1 VGYLFQNYALFPRMT
16 VLENIM
22 AGLSGRD
29 KSGKT
34 RKALAWVRQFGLA
47 GLEDRRPAALSG
59 GQQQRAALARML
71 IREPEAILLDEPFSA
86 LDTNLREQ
94 MQVRMQE
101 LLADR
106 NDAILVTHSR
116 DEVFKLCGELLVMDG
131 GRTLKKGPAKEL
143 FRNPGLAAVA
153 RLTGCKNISP
163 ARRLGEREIAALD
176 WGLTLRTAVP
186 VGDGITHVGIRAH
199 DFVPVFP
206 GEDRGAGVNTGVNA
220 GVNLVRIRPLGSS
233 EEPFERALLF
243 SNAAARRPEEGH
255 ELWWKYS
262 KYLKLSYRGTALYP
276 PGIFAIVTVN
286 SKELGAGMRCHYRIF
301 FGLLP
306 LSILL
311 TVFVV
316 CSCSRMGDEAS
327 WSQTSGSAFHAG
339 NTRPMMDLSA
349 YRIAY
354 YNAMPQ
360 GEGAA
365 ALIQETDEPFV
376 VADYGPRGV
385 LPQEI
390 KNPSIYVVFSQ
401 PVVPLAQ
408 LGEPVREGPFTIDP
422 PLEGVYRWYG
432 SRLLSFESDEEIIP
446 QHRYTITVSNR
457 IRSLG
462 GKELKGER
470 SFSFE
475 TEDLSVLSWRIGA
488 SDYTGTYNV
497 EPEDAGVLR
506 LIFSY
511 PVNLAEI
518 AKWLEVRA
526 GGQTYSFSLDRLP
539 EIDEKRYRPEQGVLL
554 TVDKPLPLDT
564 DVTVTLRAGARS
576 EPGWQGAKKAT
587 SYSYHTLKP
596 FRFSRVSVRSYSS
609 PHREEGATI
618 PIILDFSQTVGDE
631 GVERYFSIAGLP
643 ALAKENV
650 KIFDSMVILNNL
662 PLEYQKTYAVT
673 IAAGL
678 TDRWGRALEN
688 PQTVQA
694 SVGEANSY
702 VYIHNQGS
710 RMLEASFPPGIVW
723 EAQNPVSIKTR
734 SAAAAGPYERIS
746 QDSLEAFDVAALPRN
761 SKRFFMEDLSPF
773 LGPGG
778 KGTVAM
784 RWQYETV
791 SSQEDR
797 RINSGDS
804 WLTVQVTDLGLT
816 LRYGYNRVL
825 VWVTRL
831 STGEAV
837 ADAGVELLEG
847 SSPLVRGTTGP
858 QGLAVFDF
866 PDGDFVSRFTNPVLP
881 RGNDMPDKGFRI
893 RVTEG
898 GGAQA
903 GGDQVEFI
911 PNDSHNMW
919 RFDVGAAVSPFAA
932 ERQRPLI
939 FLFTDRGLYRPG
951 ETVTF
956 RGIDRNLNRGRF
968 EAYQGPYVVE
978 VSTGV
983 FQAAAIAHITGTTT
997 ANGGSYGSFTLPAN
1011 LDPGQYQIRYRRTG
1025 PEQRII
1031 SFTVA
1036 NFERLRF
1043 EASLTIP
1050 DIPYYQGDRLSGTLA
1065 ASYLAGG
1072 ALSSAPYT
1080 WYLTQ
1085 EATGF
1090 NPGGVWDNWNFG
1102 GRLSYGRSYLGNG
1115 QGVLGSDGT
1124 AAISQELSNRRD
1136 EGVAYHYRLEASM
1149 QDAARQEISVSAAAL
1164 VHPAS
1169 FYIAARLDSGA
1180 VEDAAS
1186 AGGGE
1191 LFDAVTRPAYF
1202 LSSGEPAALSWALVS
1217 PDGAAWRHP
1226 DLDELEVQLV
1236 RYEWKQARQA
1246 GIDGRVN
1253 LIWHRVEEVEET
1265 RTISPDNSAWGEE
1278 DVIRGVVNFTPETS
1292 GQWECRLRSRD
1303 QKGRLTFT
1311 SFTFYVSGSGWV
1323 RWGSDNV
1330 DSIGLSTDRPS
1341 YAPGDTARV
1350 LVRSPLPRGTY
1361 LLTLEREGIFSER
1374 IVELEG
1380 SALTIDIPIEESYV
1394 PIVYAVLSSYTVRS
1408 GPPDNSYYEPDLD
1421 KPKGIFGLTPIYV
1434 DHESRHYQVEIEPVK
1449 GVYGPADEAEVTV
1462 KVSLDGKPA
1471 PGTELTFMAVDRG
1484 VLDLIDYHVPDP
1496 IAYFYNP
1503 QNFPLGVRGADSRSL
1518 LIDPVTYSL
1527 ADLQGGDDEAGSS
1540 KLDERKDFRPT
1551 AIFEPYLVT
1560 GHDGTATVRF
1570 KLPDSLTTYRCTA
1583 VAVGLHDFGIAEQ
1596 DLRVSAPMTATAAL
1610 PRKLRWRDTGT
1621 VSLVVTNLEKESA
1634 EATVSLAVLQDERDN
1649 AGDTVLEVDGPAE
1662 RTLTIPAGKT
1672 EEVRFKVAA
1681 LGSGTG
1687 HLEFTLRSPK
1697 VNERILRDILVDRP
1711 VVYETVTTIGNLGT
1725 RDTFVEEGLVLPQ
1738 FIPEGTGNISVSLS
1752 VSRLAMLKEAL
1763 GYLLSYPYGCLEQRT
1778 ARLLPLLAFGDHLGA
1793 FDLESPVENPAE
1805 EIKKELESL
1814 AKLQLANGSWP
1825 YWPNG
1830 RQGHVLVTLRV
1841 IHIAALAKSRG
1852 FAIPP
1857 ALDSYKALA
1866 FIAGAGDRIFQG
1878 DPFLK
1883 GYSLWV
1889 RAMSGER
1896 IGSEISAF
1904 LKGGDE
1910 LGISGLSF
1918 AGLAALELGMGDL
1931 AAGVLERVRSFIRPG
1946 TRTLDLTDTYERRGN
1961 FWGYDVD
1968 RYALAL
1974 MLFHALRSGDDMS
1987 SRLASSLIERQR
1999 NGIWGNTASSFWAVL
2014 AMGRLADSEAADW
2027 KAGASL
2033 KARVTIDARPLLD
2046 AEFASYGGTPVS
2058 VSKGLSESPLD
2069 TLERAAL
2076 LPLRIEREAAN
2087 NGTGRLYYNAGFR
2100 YGIPAELAEPRDE
2113 GIGVFVETVD
2123 SGGVPVESILVP
2135 GETYTRRITVS
2146 SSRDRTFL
2154 ALCSPV
2160 PSGAEIVD
2168 AVFVTSST
2176 VPPAAEP
2183 EAEQELWYDY
2193 RRAEPLR
2200 FVMDDE
2206 IRFHWDFFPAGKR
2219 EVEFRFRAVMPGVYP
2234 TPPASAECMYEPE
2247 IFGRAAGELVQIRD

>member
-1 VGYLFQNYALFPRMT
+1 MRCRYRILGGILSLFIL
-16 VLENIM
+16 
-22 AGLSGRD
+22 
-29 KSGKT
+29 
-34 RKALAWVRQFGLA
+34 LA
-47 GLEDRRPAALSG
+47 G
-59 GQQQRAALARML
+59 
-71 IREPEAILLDEPFSA
+71 FS
-86 LDTNLREQ
+86 
-94 MQVRMQE
+94 
-101 LLADR
+101 
-106 NDAILVTHSR
+106 
-116 DEVFKLCGELLVMDG
+116 
-131 GRTLKKGPAKEL
+131 
-143 FRNPGLAAVA
+143 
-153 RLTGCKNISP
+153 
-163 ARRLGEREIAALD
+163 
-176 WGLTLRTAVP
+176 
-186 VGDGITHVGIRAH
+186 
-199 DFVPVFP
+199 
-206 GEDRGAGVNTGVNA
+206 
-220 GVNLVRIRPLGSS
+220 
-233 EEPFERALLF
+233 
-243 SNAAARRPEEGH
+243 
-255 ELWWKYS
+255 
-262 KYLKLSYRGTALYP
+262 
-276 PGIFAIVTVN
+276 
-286 SKELGAGMRCHYRIF
+286 
-301 FGLLP
+301 
-306 LSILL
+306 
-311 TVFVV
+311 V
-316 CSCSRMGDEAS
+316 CSCSDTGDDAGWS
-327 WSQTSGSAFHAG
+327 WTSGSGFRAG
-339 NTRPMMDLSA
+339 NNRPMMDLSA

-354 YNAMPQ
+354 YDAMPQ

-365 ALIQETDEPFV
+365 ALIQESDEPFIL
-376 VADYGPRGV
+376 ADYGPRGI
-385 LPQEI
+385 LPQEL
-390 KNPSIYVVFSQ
+390 KNPAIYVVFSQ

-408 LGEPVREGPFTIDP
+408 LGQPVREGPFTIDP

-432 SRLLSFESDEEIIP
+432 SRLLSFESDEEVIP
-446 QHRYTITVSNR
+446 QHRYTVTVSDR

-462 GKELKGER
+462 GKKLQGER

-475 TEDLSVLSWRIGA
+475 TEDLSVLSWRLGA
-488 SDYTGTYNV
+488 GDYIFATRNV
-497 EPEDAGVLR
+497 KPEDAGVLR

-526 GGQTYSFSLDRLP
+526 GGKRYSFSLDRLP

-554 TVDKPLPLDT
+554 TVNEPLPLDT
-564 DVTVTLRAGARS
+564 DVSITLLAGARS
-576 EPGWQGAKKAT
+576 EPGWRGAKKSS
-587 SYSYHTLKP
+587 SYSFHTLRP
-596 FRFSRVSVRSYSS
+596 FRFLDVSVRSYST

-618 PIILDFSQTVGDE
+618 PIILEFDQTVGDE

-643 ALAKENV
+643 ALTKENV
-650 KIFDSMVILNNL
+650 KIFDSTVILNGL

-678 TDRWGRALEN
+678 KDRWGRALEN
-688 PQTVQA
+688 PQTVEA

-710 RMLEASFPPGIVW
+710 RLLEAAFPPRIVW
-723 EAQNPVSIKTR
+723 EAQNPISLKTH
-734 SAAAAGPYERIS
+734 SAPAGGPYERLS
-746 QDSLEAFDVAALPRN
+746 QDSLETFDVAALPRN

-778 KGTVAM
+778 KGAAAL
-784 RWQYETV
+784 RWQYETA
-791 SSQEDR
+791 SSWEQG

-816 LRYGYNRVL
+816 LRYGYNRAL

-831 STGEAV
+831 STGEPV
-837 ADAGVELLEG
+837 AGAGVELLEG
-847 SSPLVRGTTGP
+847 SSTLVRGTTGP
-858 QGLAVFDF
+858 QGLAVFEF
-866 PDGDFVSRFTNPVLP
+866 PDGDFVSRFTSPVLP
-881 RGNDMPDKGFRI
+881 RNNEMPDKGFRI
-893 RVTEG
+893 RVSEG

-919 RFDVGAAVSPFAA
+919 RFDVKAATDPFIA
-932 ERQRPLI
+932 ERRRPVI

-968 EAYQGPYVVE
+968 EAYQGSYTIE
-978 VSTGV
+978 VSTGA
-983 FQAAAIAHITGTTT
+983 FQAAVIAQFTGTAT

-1025 PEQRII
+1025 PEQPGSAQNNQQVVQQII
-1031 SFTVA
+1031 SITVA

-1072 ALSSAPYT
+1072 VLSSAPYS

-1085 EATGF
+1085 ESAAF
-1090 NPGGVWDNWNFG
+1090 NPGGLWDNWNFG
-1102 GRLSYGRSYLGNG
+1102 GSSSYGWSYLGKG
-1115 QGVLGSDGT
+1115 QGVLGPDGT
-1124 AAISQELSNRRD
+1124 AGISQELNSTRD
-1136 EGVAYHYRLEASM
+1136 EGVAHRYRFEASM
-1149 QDAARQEISVSAAAL
+1149 QDAGRQEIAVTAAAL

-1169 FYIAARLDSGA
+1169 FYIASRLDSGT
-1180 VEDAAS
+1180 VNNAAA
-1186 AGGGE
+1186 AGGGDG
-1191 LFDAVTRPAYF
+1191 FDAVSRPAYF
-1202 LSSGEPAALSWALVS
+1202 LSSGEPASLSWALVR
-1217 PDGAAWRHP
+1217 PDGGAWRHS
-1226 DLDELEVQLV
+1226 DLGELEVQLV

-1246 GIDGRVN
+1246 GVGGRVN
-1253 LIWHRVEEVEET
+1253 LIWQRVEEIEET
-1265 RTISPDNSAWGEE
+1265 RTISLDNSKWREE
-1278 DVIRGVVNFTPETS
+1278 DFISGVVNFTPEKS
-1292 GQWECRLRSRD
+1292 GQWEYRLQSSD
-1303 QKGRLTFT
+1303 QKGRLTLTRF
-1311 SFTFYVSGSGWV
+1311 SFYVSGSGWV
-1323 RWGSDNV
+1323 RWGSDDV

-1341 YAPGDTARV
+1341 YAPGDTAKV

-1408 GPPDNSYYEPDLD
+1408 GPPDNTYYEPDLD

-1434 DHESRHYQVEIEPVK
+1434 DHGSRHYQVEIEPVK
-1449 GVYGPADEAEVTV
+1449 GVYGPAEEAELRV
-1462 KVSLDGKPA
+1462 KVSIDGKPA

-1503 QNFPLGVRGADSRSL
+1503 RNFPLGVRGADSRSL

-1527 ADLQGGDDEAGSS
+1527 ADLQGGDDEAGS

-1551 AIFEPYLVT
+1551 AIFEPFLVT
-1560 GHDGTATVRF
+1560 GSDGTVTVRF

-1583 VAVGLHDFGIAEQ
+1583 VAAGLHDFGIAER
-1596 DLRVSAPMTATAAL
+1596 DLRVSAPMTATAVL

-1621 VSLVVTNLEKESA
+1621 VSLVLTNLENESA
-1634 EATVSLAVLQDERDN
+1634 EATVSLAVLQDERDR
-1649 AGDTVLEVDGPAE
+1649 DTVLEVDGPVE
-1662 RTLTIPAGKT
+1662 QTLTIPAGKT

-1681 LGSGTG
+1681 VGTG
-1687 HLEFTLRSPK
+1687 TGQLEFTLRSPK
-1697 VNERILRDILVDRP
+1697 VNEWILRDILVDRP

-1725 RDTFVEEGLVLPQ
+1725 RDTFVEEGLVLPS
-1738 FIPEGTGNISVSLS
+1738 FVPEGTGNISVSLS
-1752 VSRLAMLKEAL
+1752 ASRLAMLKEAL
-1763 GYLLSYPYGCLEQRT
+1763 GYLLNYPYGCLEQRT
-1778 ARLLPLLAFGDHLGA
+1778 ARLLPLLAFGDHLEA

-1805 EIKKELESL
+1805 EIKKELENL

-1852 FAIPP
+1852 FAIPQ
-1857 ALDSYKALA
+1857 ALDIYKALSFVVSA
-1866 FIAGAGDRIFQG
+1866 NDRSFQN

-1889 RAMSGER
+1889 RAMNGER

-1904 LKGGDE
+1904 LKEGDK

-1931 AAGVLERVRSFIRPG
+1931 AVGTLERVRSFIRPG
-1946 TRTLDLTDTYERRGN
+1946 TRTLDLTDTYERQGN

-1999 NGIWGNTASSFWAVL
+1999 NGVWGNTASSFWAVL
-2014 AMGRLADSEAADW
+2014 AMGRLANAEAADW
-2027 KAGASL
+2027 KAGSSL
-2033 KARVTIDARPLLD
+2033 KARVTLDARPLLD

-2058 VSKGLSESPLD
+2058 VSKGLAESPLNE
-2069 TLERAAL
+2069 LERAVL
-2076 LPLRIEREAAN
+2076 LPLRIEREAPD
-2087 NGTGRLYYNAGFR
+2087 NGTGRLYYNASLR
-2100 YGIPAELAEPRDE
+2100 YGIPAELADARDE

-2123 SGGVPVESILVP
+2123 SAGVPVEGPLVP
-2135 GETYTRRITVS
+2135 GETYTRRVTVS
-2146 SSRDRTFL
+2146 SSRDRSFL
-2154 ALCSPV
+2154 ALRSPV

-2176 VPPAAEP
+2176 VPPPAEP
-2183 EAEQELWYDY
+2183 EAEQDLWYDY

-2234 TPPASAECMYEPE
+2234 TPPATAECMYEPE